1 MVCLSSVSLKTLTIT
16 VPWRSWDNTAVPG
29 ERDEGSVR
37 GHSSFHRRLL
47 AFPGENYEWP
57 PLANIFHGSFMILL
71 RCENTWCSRSTPQT
85 TTVSSWTS
93 LLRGWSVTQVGKS
106 ARHKFTHLVSNEEKS
121 LATICNNRHSL
132 AALVTF
138 IMITNTQSELQTW
151 ARPCSWWGSLGLSLT
166 RRTCLPGKISMQM
179 LPSLVSSSLGRSSNF
194 YNYSTQ
200 REQEWEDGLLEPLL
214 QALHAR

>member
-1 MVCLSSVSLKTLTIT
+1 MLFLKEFCQFSQTLQPQSRESFYKTLSNLGVLPGNLVCLSSVSVKTLTIT

-57 PLANIFHGSFMILL
+57 PLANIFHGSFMTLL

-85 TTVSSWTS
+85 TTVSSWTL

-121 LATICNNRHSL
+121 LATICNNRHSFSSPGHLYHDYQHSVRTPDMGAAVQLMGIIRTLLDPENML
-132 AALVTF
+132 A
-138 IMITNTQSELQTW
+138 
-151 ARPCSWWGSLGLSLT
+151 R
-166 RRTCLPGKISMQM
+166 
-179 LPSLVSSSLGRSSNF
+179 
-194 YNYSTQ
+194 
-200 REQEWEDGLLEPLL
+200 
-214 QALHAR
+214 